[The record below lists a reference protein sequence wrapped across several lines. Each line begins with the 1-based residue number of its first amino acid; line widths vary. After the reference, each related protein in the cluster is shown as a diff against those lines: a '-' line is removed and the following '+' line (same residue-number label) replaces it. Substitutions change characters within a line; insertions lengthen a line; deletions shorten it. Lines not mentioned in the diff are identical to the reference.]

1 MLARRMNIRFAIRM
15 GVMITVVSSP
25 PERAFLIRHATDKR
39 QDELKD
45 AAGFIRA
52 MREIPVITSGHCEYA
67 KTVEGKA
74 RRHCNPANAG
84 PKHQ

>member
-1 MLARRMNIRFAIRM
+1 MLARGMNVSLAVRMRVVIP
-15 GVMITVVSSP
+15 VVSRP

-45 AAGFIRA
+45 AAGLVRA
-52 MREIPVITSGHCEYA
+52 MREVPVITGGHCKYA

-74 RRHCNPANAG
+74 RSRRNPANTR
-84 PKHQ
+84 PKQQ

>member
-1 MLARRMNIRFAIRM
+1 MNVSFAIRM
-15 GVMITVVSSP
+15 RVMIAMMSSP

-74 RRHCNPANAG
+74 RSHRNPANAR
-84 PKHQ
+84 PKQ